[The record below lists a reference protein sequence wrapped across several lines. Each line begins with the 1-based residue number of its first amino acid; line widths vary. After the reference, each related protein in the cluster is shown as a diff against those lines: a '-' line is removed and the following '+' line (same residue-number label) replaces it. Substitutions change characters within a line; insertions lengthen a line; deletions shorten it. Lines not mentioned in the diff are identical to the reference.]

1 MNPGQIQN
9 VTPMSRPGEGLP
21 DIGEELP
28 DIGEAAEKSAQE
40 LTERDR
46 NKSRIMSLT
55 IAGLVHV
62 FLFVLLAWI
71 VISNFKDDEV
81 ELVLE
86 AAGENL
92 DSSMQKRSFAKK
104 VTQDKPAPPS
114 RMAAMTI
121 VANKASAMVMPDI
134 PDFNDLPALGTD
146 YGDGFGMGGFGDGR
160 GGARFFGTGG
170 GGSRVILVI
179 DTSTS
184 MNGNCGAQGIKALR
198 REIERTVSSLP
209 SQARFNILCFGADV
223 DGFASQPVA
232 SNAANVARAKE
243 WMKAYF
249 INKKGGGSFDRT
261 RTSQFGNKGR
271 DDKGIAYTP
280 FPPNAV
286 GSLRGTSGGSR
297 MDLALVVAFM
307 QRPSGIYLIADGV
320 PGTKRGGKKLGNKAI
335 VDLIQL
341 EARNIFRNSSVPRVN
356 CISVKGIGEEILK
369 DIARRFRGIYKAV
382 DPAKV

>member
-1 MNPGQIQN
+1 MNPGQIHN
-9 VTPMSRPGEGLP
+9 VTPMARP
-21 DIGEELP
+21 GEELP
-28 DIGEAAEKSAQE
+28 DIGETGEVTDQSAQAI
-40 LTERDR
+40 TVSDR
-46 NKSRIMSLT
+46 NKSRIMSLA

-71 VISNFKDDEV
+71 VISNFKEDEV

-86 AAGENL
+86 ATGENL
-92 DSSMQKRSFAKK
+92 DSTMQKRSFAKK

-121 VANKASAMVMPDI
+121 VANKASAMVMPDV
-134 PDFNDLPALGTD
+134 PDFNDLPAFGTD

-170 GGSRVILVI
+170 GGNRVILVI

-198 REIERTVSSLP
+198 REIERTVASLP
-209 SQARFNILCFGADV
+209 AQSRFNILCFGNDV
-223 DGFASQPVA
+223 DGFASQPIA
-232 SNAANVARAKE
+232 SNAANVTRAKE

-271 DDKGIAYTP
+271 DNKGIAYTP
-280 FPPNAV
+280 FPPSSV
-286 GSLRGTSGGSR
+286 SSLRGTSGGSR

-307 QRPSGIYLIADGV
+307 QKPSGIYLIADGV
-320 PGTKRGGKKLGNKAI
+320 PGTQRGGKKLGNKAI
-335 VDLIQL
+335 VDLIQA
-341 EARNIFRNSSVPRVN
+341 EARNIYRNGSVPRVN
-356 CISVKGIGEEILK
+356 CISVKGIGEAILK
-369 DIARRFRGIYKAV
+369 DIAKRFRGVYKSV

>member
-9 VTPMSRPGEGLP
+9 VTPMPRP
-21 DIGEELP
+21 GEELP
-28 DIGEAAEKSAQE
+28 DIGELTDKSAQE
-40 LTERDR
+40 ITASDR
-46 NKSRIMSLT
+46 NKSRAMSLA

-71 VISNFKDDEV
+71 VISNFTDDEV

-86 AAGENL
+86 ATGENL
-92 DSSMQKRSFAKK
+92 DSTMQKRSFAKK

-121 VANKASAMVMPDI
+121 VANKASAMVLPDV
-134 PDFNDLPALGTD
+134 PDFNDLPAFGTD

-170 GGSRVILVI
+170 GGNRIILVI

-184 MNGNCGAQGIKALR
+184 MNGNCGANGIKALR
-198 REIERTVSSLP
+198 REIERTVASLP
-209 SQARFNILCFGADV
+209 AQSRFNILCFGNDV
-223 DGFASQPVA
+223 DGFASQPIA
-232 SNAANVARAKE
+232 ANAANVTRAKE

-249 INKKGGGSFDRT
+249 INKKGGASFDRT

-271 DDKGIAYTP
+271 DNKGIAYTA
-280 FPPNAV
+280 FPPSSV
-286 GSLRGTSGGSR
+286 SSLRGTSGGSR

-307 QRPSGIYLIADGV
+307 QKPSGIYLIADGV
-320 PGTKRGGKKLGNKAI
+320 PGTKRGGKKLGNKAV
-335 VDLIQL
+335 VDLIQV
-341 EARNIFRNSSVPRVN
+341 EARNIYRNGSMPRVN

-369 DIARRFRGIYKAV
+369 DIAKRFRGAYKAV